1 MKIKII
7 LSLFVTL
14 VCCLSAPQ
22 TAFGQTEKLGIV
34 NYTPPKGWVKT
45 AKAENIVIFSRLDE
59 TSGGF
64 CVITLY
70 GATRSTGKPKSD
82 FTKEWNNLVVKPF
95 QAKENPKT
103 EVESANGWTITAGA
117 ASVDFQ
123 GVESM
128 AFLSVMSGYGKT
140 VSVLGISNDESY
152 MPQLVAFNSG
162 LELDKAA
169 ADNPIIKR
177 EEPLPKVPLNKIAA
191 MHTSELVKEFEN
203 NEIRAYR
210 VWVGKRVRVTGTINI
225 IEVGKDGRLVVTFK
239 SSMSTYGNARCY
251 FNKSQSSRVAALNA
265 HEEATVEGIV
275 RGWEDGFNNAKVFV
289 LLEDCVVP

>member
-34 NYTPPKGWVKT
+34 NYTPPKGWVKK

-162 LELDKAA
+162 LELDKAV